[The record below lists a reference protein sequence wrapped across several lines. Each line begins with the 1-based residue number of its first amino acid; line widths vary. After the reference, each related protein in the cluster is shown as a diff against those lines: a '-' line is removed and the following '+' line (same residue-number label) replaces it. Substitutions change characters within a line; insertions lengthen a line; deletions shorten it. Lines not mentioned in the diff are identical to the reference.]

1 MAVKAKAKDEEVKDE
16 EVKDE
21 EVKDEETKEEKKTG
35 LTAFIRDGVTILRD
49 VSLTGEL
56 ANDGWTVK

>member
-1 MAVKAKAKDEEVKDE
+1 MAVKAKDEEVK
-16 EVKDE
+16 
-21 EVKDEETKEEKKTG
+21 EEKKSG
-35 LTAFIRDGVTILRD
+35 LIAFIRDGVTILRD